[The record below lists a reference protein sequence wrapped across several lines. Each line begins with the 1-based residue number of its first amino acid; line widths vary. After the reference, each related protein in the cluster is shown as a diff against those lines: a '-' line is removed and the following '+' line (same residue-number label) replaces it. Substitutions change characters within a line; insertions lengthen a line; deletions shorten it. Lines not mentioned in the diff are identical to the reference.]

1 MRSLPF
7 DQRLGLPLGLAL
19 ALLGACDTA
28 QPGPV
33 DDDGPVSTSSG
44 GTDGKTKLDVPSED
58 GGTGGTDG
66 SGGKAVTS
74 VEADCA
80 RTTVTADDTTSALP
94 ADIIFLVDSSP
105 SMLEEIGFVQAN
117 LNAFSQRL
125 NDEGVDARV
134 ILISE
139 TIPADVPPEERH
151 TVAGVCMD
159 PPLGSGAC
167 PDDSLL
173 PNYVHI
179 EYPIQ
184 GTNSLDVLMS
194 TKDDWIVHKRPGAIT
209 SIVVISDED
218 GVYPRSIVYGDPPR
232 WEDIDFM
239 SDQFFNGFSK
249 SHLDLLEPWTLN
261 GVFGFSVCEY
271 SDEVGTLFARLV
283 DMTGGVAG
291 DICEQDFEPV
301 FDSLATRVALDAEEI
316 WCEWELPDTIPGQ
329 TFSTELVQVTRVSGS
344 GSTEELFQVASDA
357 ECVPGGWHFDDGANP
372 SRILAC
378 AETCEELQSD
388 TKGTIDVVFGCEIA
402 LGCSA
407 SGVGTLAEGSEVAD
421 CAWPMP
427 KAEEAGTVVDQD
439 SLNVRYVTES
449 GFGVL
454 LGLVDDAADCASVDL
469 GYYYDDA
476 EAPSSIALCP
486 TTCDTVEAADVA
498 KVEALFGCTTKDA
511 VVK

>member
-1 MRSLPF
+1 MRF

-19 ALLGACDTA
+19 ALLGACDGA
-28 QPGPV
+28 QLAPI
-33 DDDGPVSTSSG
+33 DQDGPPATSSG
-44 GTDGKTKLDVPSED
+44 GMDGKTDLDVPSED

-80 RTTVTADDTTSALP
+80 RTTVTATDTTSALP

-117 LNAFSQRL
+117 LNAFAQRL
-125 NDEGVDARV
+125 SDDGVDARV

-139 TIPADVPPEERH
+139 TIPADVPAEERH
-151 TVAGVCMD
+151 TVAGICMD

-209 SIVVISDED
+209 SLVVISDED

-249 SHLDLLEPWTLN
+249 SHPDLLEPWTLN
-261 GVFGFSVCEY
+261 GVFGLSECEY
-271 SDEVGTLFARLV
+271 SDEVGKLFARLV

-291 DICEQDFEPV
+291 DLCEQDFEPV
-301 FDSLATRVALDAEEI
+301 FDSLAQRVVLDTEEI
-316 WCEWELPDTIPGQ
+316 WCEWELPDPVAGQ

-344 GSTEELFQVASDA
+344 GSTEELFQVQSDA
-357 ECVPGGWHFDDGANP
+357 ECMPGGWYFDDGANP
-372 SRILAC
+372 SRIFAC
-378 AETCEELQSD
+378 AETCESLQAD
-388 TKGTIDVVFGCEIA
+388 AKGTIDVVFGCEITE
-402 LGCSA
+402 GCSA
-407 SGVGTLAEGSEVAD
+407 SGAGTLAEGSEVEA

-427 KAEEAGTVVDQD
+427 RAEVAGTMIDQE

-454 LGLVDDAADCASVDL
+454 LGLVDDAAGCAAVDM
-469 GYYYDDA
+469 GFYYDDPD
-476 EAPSSIALCP
+476 APSSIALCP
-486 TTCDTVEAADVA
+486 STCDTLKAAHAA
-498 KVEALFGCTTKDA
+498 KVEALYGCKTKDA
-511 VVK
+511 VVR